1 MRRVKTTELSINTGS
16 EPSLTDLTRHC
27 TRFVAGEGDGLLSVF
42 VPHATAG
49 LVIVE
54 LGAGSDDDLLKALD
68 DLLPRDDR
76 WRHRHGSPGHGA
88 DHVLPL
94 LAAAS
99 LTIPVVDG
107 ILMLGTWQSI
117 ALLDPNRDNATRTVR
132 LSFLTG

>member
-1 MRRVKTTELSINTGS
+1 MKTTELSINTGS
-16 EPSLTDLTRHC
+16 EPSLTDLTPHC

-68 DLLPRDDR
+68 ELLPRDDR

>member
-1 MRRVKTTELSINTGS
+1 MKTSELSINTGS
-16 EPSLTDLTRHC
+16 EPSLTDLTPHC

>member
-1 MRRVKTTELSINTGS
+1 MKTSELSINTGS
-16 EPSLTDLTRHC
+16 EPSLTDLTPHC

-99 LTIPVVDG
+99 LTIPVVG
-107 ILMLGTWQSI
+107 GTLMLGTWQSI